1 MVDGPP
7 ARRPGAGR
15 SEAPAPSGGP
25 PPGLARR
32 APAAAALLVLP
43 LAAVYSDRERGSRA
57 PIGPYVPAPGFP
69 LMCMTRSTI
78 GLLIGAGTFWYILG
92 AALVNAAPGVR
103 TRFSRVI
110 YVLAVLLVIAAIVL
124 AWMLSNFNPD

>member
-1 MVDGPP
+1 MDHPP
-7 ARRPGAGR
+7 DDPVPV
-15 SEAPAPSGGP
+15 APKP
-25 PPGLARR
+25 PPRR
-32 APAAAALLVLP
+32 AARPRVWLGVLLPLPLLVLP
-43 LAAVYSDRERGSRA
+43 LAALYWDQVRGPRA
-57 PIGPYVPAPGFP
+57 PITPYVPAPGFP

-92 AALVNAAPGVR
+92 AALVNAALGVR